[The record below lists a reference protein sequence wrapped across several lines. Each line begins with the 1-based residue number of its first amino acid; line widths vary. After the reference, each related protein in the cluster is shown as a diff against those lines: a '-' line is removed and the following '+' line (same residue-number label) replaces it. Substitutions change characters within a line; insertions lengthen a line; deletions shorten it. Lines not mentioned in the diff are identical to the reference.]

1 LKKELQRRVDR
12 IVDLL
17 DQKKA
22 EDIQVFDLHD
32 KEYLTQAV
40 IIATTL
46 GDKHTLALLDYLKE
60 DLKPAGETFV
70 AVDEGEQWTV
80 VDLGDIMVHLMVP
93 EYRAKYNLEEF
104 LDSLGKR
111 EVASNEE

>member
-1 LKKELQRRVDR
+1 MTEEISRRVDR

-17 DQKKA
+17 DTKKG
-22 EDIQVFDLHD
+22 EDIQVFDLSD
-32 KEYLTQAV
+32 RDYLTRAV
-40 IIATTL
+40 VLTTTL

-70 AVDEGEQWTV
+70 AVEEGEQWTV

-104 LDSLGKR
+104 LNSLEKR
-111 EVASNEE
+111 EA